1 MEKIKFFIK
10 EEESDFDSERY
21 LSVDLI
27 FTKNRD
33 VAVRFDLK
41 ESAEDFIRNNFC
53 DDECTIIK
61 EVVE

>member
-10 EEESDFDSERY
+10 EEESDCDSERY

>member
-10 EEESDFDSERY
+10 EEESDSDSERY
-21 LSVDLI
+21 LSLDLI

-53 DDECTIIK
+53 DDECTITK

>member
-10 EEESDFDSERY
+10 EEESDSDSERY
-21 LSVDLI
+21 LSLDLI

-53 DDECTIIK
+53 DDECTITK
-61 EVVE
+61 EVVK